1 MEERAKPLQNKH
13 GSQGTE
19 SKCVAAEMR
28 DVGAEGR
35 GAVGRALAGPWQLDE
50 GPAQALGA
58 FYKFLDTRLTFSL
71 SRCGRGDRA
80 AEWVAQTR
88 LCLRPVP
95 SGVAEAWSPHRAPVP
110 SPVR

>member
-1 MEERAKPLQNKH
+1 
-13 GSQGTE
+13 
-19 SKCVAAEMR
+19 MR

-80 AEWVAQTR
+80 A
-88 LCLRPVP
+88 
-95 SGVAEAWSPHRAPVP
+95 
-110 SPVR
+110 